1 MRVLH
6 LQYGLL
12 TSFSTPVGV
21 MIGVASL
28 GHMCPKTVVYSAG
41 AGVVPIAIVDEISF
55 LCLSKDIS
63 STIAMH
69 ANAIVVLA
77 CIRRYVVS
85 RSVLHF

>member
-41 AGVVPIAIVDEISF
+41 AGVVPKGN
-55 LCLSKDIS
+55 LKQRKDIS